1 MRSSRDG
8 LGSMG
13 SRRLRLNRFLN
24 LHVFFLGIRRR
35 GDGRGDDELGDDAR
49 GDVGLGDVIR
59 GEDMGRGDVGCGA
72 SAIGSGTAVAGSRET
87 VSFSL
92 IVSEVFIVNCSSFG
106 RVELVIRAGTVS
118 SLVSDP
124 MLSHAITASPSLS
137 PLIEEPISWDV
148 TVIQERSESLS
159 GVHRSS
165 SMGLLHELRLEWP
178 SPDSLH
184 SSTVLIAGEP
194 RPQNFKVGRPRTLDN
209 WTFFAASHTRAL
221 RQRKQC
227 SILP

>member
-1 MRSSRDG
+1 
-8 LGSMG
+8 
-13 SRRLRLNRFLN
+13 
-24 LHVFFLGIRRR
+24 
-35 GDGRGDDELGDDAR
+35 
-49 GDVGLGDVIR
+49 
-59 GEDMGRGDVGCGA
+59 MGRGDVGCGA
-72 SAIGSGTAVAGSRET
+72 PAIGSGTAVAGSRAT

-92 IVSEVFIVNCSSFG
+92 VVSEAFIVNCSSFG
-106 RVELVIRAGTVS
+106 RLDMVIRAGTVS
-118 SLVSDP
+118 SFVSGP
-124 MLSHAITASPSLS
+124 ALSYTVTASPSLS
-137 PLIEEPISWDV
+137 SLMEEPISWDV
-148 TVIQERSESLS
+148 TVIHERSESLS

-165 SMGLLHELRLEWP
+165 SMGQLHELRLEWP

-227 SILP
+227 STLP